1 MNITKFLVFTLIYF
15 LVFNHNLI
23 GQKNEKIK
31 YKADELEYLK
41 INKDPVRKLKFNVEF
56 VQGKTKIKCDSAY
69 YFNKKKIMEAYGNV
83 IITDEDS
90 LLITANKLIYNGNN
104 KIADLFGEVR
114 YSKNNNILETNYLI
128 YDLKNKIG
136 SFKEGGKLFDN
147 NNVLS
152 SDYGKF
158 YSDRNYSEFNQNVEL
173 VSPEYTLQSDTLEY
187 NSNTKIAYTF
197 GQTIIITKDSTI
209 LNAKGGEFITDIKF
223 SEFDKSTIE
232 TNEYFLKADE
242 ITLNKSKEFYS
253 VSGNVKLISKL
264 SNYIIIGSK
273 GFYDKKNNITKIY
286 DNPLLKKI
294 IPNDTFYLSS
304 DTIIAFEHINESY
317 RKVVAFNDVKMIK
330 ENFEGKAD
338 SISYFIKDSLIYMFK
353 EPIVWN
359 NNNQI
364 SSDTISFIF
373 FDNLINKMI
382 LNRNSFIIS
391 SDTMNN
397 YNQIKGRNM
406 TSYFDE
412 NNFMKKIEVNG
423 NGESIYFA
431 LNDSGNSII
440 GLNYMICSD
449 MNISFENNEIK
460 NITFYKNPNAK
471 LIPPQEISDDD
482 LFLNG
487 FKLRENERPILEEV
501 VYYFRKKIYLPNEK

>member
-1 MNITKFLVFTLIYF
+1 MNMTKFKLFVLFFYL
-15 LVFNHNLI
+15 LFNQNLI
-23 GQKNEKIK
+23 GQEKEKIK

-41 INKDPVRKLKFNVEF
+41 INKDPVRKLIYNVEF
-56 VQGKTKIKCDSAY
+56 IQGKTTIKCDSAY
-69 YFNKKKIMEAYGNV
+69 YFNKKKIMEAYSNV

-104 KIADLFGEVR
+104 KIADLTGNVR

-136 SFKEGGKLFDN
+136 SFKERGKLFNDKN
-147 NNVLS
+147 TLT

-158 YSDRNYSEFNQNVEL
+158 YSDKNLSEFNLNVEL

-197 GQTIIITKDSTI
+197 GPTTIITKDSVI

-223 SEFDKSTIE
+223 SEFDRSTIE
-232 TNEYFLKADE
+232 TNEYYLKADE
-242 ITLNKSKEFYS
+242 IILDKNKELYS
-253 VSGNVKLISKL
+253 ATGNVKLISKL
-264 SNYIIIGSK
+264 SNYVVIGSK
-273 GFYDKKNNITKIY
+273 GFYDKKKNITKIY
-286 DNPLLKKI
+286 ENPILKKI

-304 DTIIAFEHINESY
+304 DTIIAFENVNENY
-317 RKVVAFNDVKMIK
+317 RKIIAFNDVKMIK

-338 SISYFIKDSLIYMFK
+338 SISYFIKDSLIYMYK
-353 EPIVWN
+353 DPIVWN

-373 FDNLINKMI
+373 FDNLIKKMI
-382 LNRNSFIIS
+382 LNKNSFIIS
-391 SDTMNN
+391 TDTMNN

-406 TSYFDE
+406 ISYFDN

-449 MNISFENNEIK
+449 MNISFEKNEIK

-471 LIPPQEISDDD
+471 LIPPQEINEND
-482 LFLNG
+482 LFLDG
-487 FKLRENERPILEEV
+487 FKLREIERPILEEV
-501 VYYFRKKIYLPNEK
+501 IYYFRKKIYLPNEK

>member
-1 MNITKFLVFTLIYF
+1 M
-15 LVFNHNLI
+15 
-23 GQKNEKIK
+23 
-31 YKADELEYLK
+31 
-41 INKDPVRKLKFNVEF
+41 
-56 VQGKTKIKCDSAY
+56 
-69 YFNKKKIMEAYGNV
+69 
-83 IITDEDS
+83 
-90 LLITANKLIYNGNN
+90 
-104 KIADLFGEVR
+104 
-114 YSKNNNILETNYLI
+114 
-128 YDLKNKIG
+128 
-136 SFKEGGKLFDN
+136 
-147 NNVLS
+147 
-152 SDYGKF
+152 
-158 YSDRNYSEFNQNVEL
+158 
-173 VSPEYTLQSDTLEY
+173 
-187 NSNTKIAYTF
+187 
-197 GQTIIITKDSTI
+197 
-209 LNAKGGEFITDIKF
+209 
-223 SEFDKSTIE
+223 
-232 TNEYFLKADE
+232 
-242 ITLNKSKEFYS
+242 
-253 VSGNVKLISKL
+253 
-264 SNYIIIGSK
+264 
-273 GFYDKKNNITKIY
+273 
-286 DNPLLKKI
+286 
-294 IPNDTFYLSS
+294 
-304 DTIIAFEHINESY
+304 
-317 RKVVAFNDVKMIK
+317 K

-471 LIPPQEISDDD
+471 LIPPHVI
-482 LFLNG
+482 
-487 FKLRENERPILEEV
+487 R
-501 VYYFRKKIYLPNEK
+501 

>member
-1 MNITKFLVFTLIYF
+1 M
-15 LVFNHNLI
+15 
-23 GQKNEKIK
+23 
-31 YKADELEYLK
+31 
-41 INKDPVRKLKFNVEF
+41 INDK
-56 VQGKTKIKCDSAY
+56 
-69 YFNKKKIMEAYGNV
+69 
-83 IITDEDS
+83 
-90 LLITANKLIYNGNN
+90 
-104 KIADLFGEVR
+104 
-114 YSKNNNILETNYLI
+114 NILT
-128 YDLKNKIG
+128 
-136 SFKEGGKLFDN
+136 
-147 NNVLS
+147 

-242 ITLNKSKEFYS
+242 IILNKSKEFYS

-264 SNYIIIGSK
+264 SNYIIMGSK

-286 DNPLLKKI
+286 DKPLLKKI

>member
-1 MNITKFLVFTLIYF
+1 
-15 LVFNHNLI
+15 
-23 GQKNEKIK
+23 
-31 YKADELEYLK
+31 
-41 INKDPVRKLKFNVEF
+41 
-56 VQGKTKIKCDSAY
+56 
-69 YFNKKKIMEAYGNV
+69 
-83 IITDEDS
+83 
-90 LLITANKLIYNGNN
+90 
-104 KIADLFGEVR
+104 
-114 YSKNNNILETNYLI
+114 
-128 YDLKNKIG
+128 
-136 SFKEGGKLFDN
+136 
-147 NNVLS
+147 
-152 SDYGKF
+152 
-158 YSDRNYSEFNQNVEL
+158 
-173 VSPEYTLQSDTLEY
+173 
-187 NSNTKIAYTF
+187 
-197 GQTIIITKDSTI
+197 
-209 LNAKGGEFITDIKF
+209 
-223 SEFDKSTIE
+223 
-232 TNEYFLKADE
+232 
-242 ITLNKSKEFYS
+242 
-253 VSGNVKLISKL
+253 
-264 SNYIIIGSK
+264 
-273 GFYDKKNNITKIY
+273 
-286 DNPLLKKI
+286 
-294 IPNDTFYLSS
+294 
-304 DTIIAFEHINESY
+304 
-317 RKVVAFNDVKMIK
+317 MIK

-382 LNRNSFIIS
+382 LSRNSFIIS

-423 NGESIYFA
+423 NGESIYFS

>member
-1 MNITKFLVFTLIYF
+1 
-15 LVFNHNLI
+15 
-23 GQKNEKIK
+23 
-31 YKADELEYLK
+31 
-41 INKDPVRKLKFNVEF
+41 
-56 VQGKTKIKCDSAY
+56 
-69 YFNKKKIMEAYGNV
+69 MEAYGNV

-152 SDYGKF
+152 SDYCKF

-264 SNYIIIGSK
+264 SNYII
-273 GFYDKKNNITKIY
+273 
-286 DNPLLKKI
+286 
-294 IPNDTFYLSS
+294 
-304 DTIIAFEHINESY
+304 
-317 RKVVAFNDVKMIK
+317 M
-330 ENFEGKAD
+330 
-338 SISYFIKDSLIYMFK
+338 
-353 EPIVWN
+353 
-359 NNNQI
+359 
-364 SSDTISFIF
+364 
-373 FDNLINKMI
+373 
-382 LNRNSFIIS
+382 
-391 SDTMNN
+391 
-397 YNQIKGRNM
+397 
-406 TSYFDE
+406 
-412 NNFMKKIEVNG
+412 
-423 NGESIYFA
+423 
-431 LNDSGNSII
+431 
-440 GLNYMICSD
+440 
-449 MNISFENNEIK
+449 
-460 NITFYKNPNAK
+460 
-471 LIPPQEISDDD
+471 
-482 LFLNG
+482 
-487 FKLRENERPILEEV
+487 
-501 VYYFRKKIYLPNEK
+501 